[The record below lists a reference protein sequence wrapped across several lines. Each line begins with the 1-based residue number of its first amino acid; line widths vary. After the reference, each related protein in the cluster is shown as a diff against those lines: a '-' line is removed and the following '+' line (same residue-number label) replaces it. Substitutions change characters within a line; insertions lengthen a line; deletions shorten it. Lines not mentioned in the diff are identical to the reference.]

1 MSGAALA
8 AAAVGGAAGAALF
21 VRRALRVDA
30 ELRNDLTAEEWAFA
44 LKQRVSDV
52 LVALAFAVHST
63 GWNAGYIRL
72 AGSAE
77 KMALHYGMCSS
88 VMAVLNFV
96 GEPALSDVQIERS
109 IRVLELDESH

>member
-1 MSGAALA
+1 MEFSPQKKLPME
-8 AAAVGGAAGAALF
+8 V
-21 VRRALRVDA
+21 
-30 ELRNDLTAEEWAFA
+30 EEWAFA

-77 KMALHYGMCSS
+77 KMALHYGMRSS

-96 GEPALSDVQIERS
+96 GV
-109 IRVLELDESH
+109 HT